1 MQQLLKCALKK
12 SFRVAKENKVRVP
25 HPYLANEAPIKYSRA
40 PLHVCVMIAMLFQP
54 TSGFTFLFE

>member
-1 MQQLLKCALKK
+1 MCPEK
-12 SFRVAKENKVRVP
+12 SFRVAKENKLRAP